1 MFESLTKET
10 LYEYPS
16 FKVALFSILLS
27 FVLSTVIAVTYYL
40 TNRKLNFS
48 RSFFQAM
55 VLSSLVS
62 CMVIMAVG
70 NNIAAGFGII
80 GAIAIIRFRIRMQ
93 NPRNIIF
100 IFATL
105 SIGIAAGV
113 YGYSIALSGTI
124 VFVLV
129 TALLHYSR
137 YGGGILNREFS
148 LAVTVAREIPEEDFS
163 ALLKSYCEHFRF
175 IGINS
180 TKTGSRQRYFLVL
193 KKEKSKDDFYS
204 KLEKVE
210 GLSNIRIERN
220 DNLDKL

>member
-55 VLSSLVS
+55 VLSSLVT

-80 GAIAIIRFRIRMQ
+80 GAIAIIRFRIRIQ
-93 NPRNIIF
+93 DPRNIIF

-105 SIGIAAGV
+105 SVGIAAGV
-113 YGYSIALSGTI
+113 YGYSIALSGTFVFCI
-124 VFVLV
+124 V
-129 TALLHYSR
+129 AGLLHYSR
-137 YGGGILNREFS
+137 YGGAILNREFA
-148 LAVTVAREIPEEDFS
+148 LAVTVSREIPEEVFS
-163 ALLKSYCEHFRF
+163 KLLVTFCERYRF
-175 IGINS
+175 IGISS
-180 TKTGSRQRYFLVL
+180 TKLGSRHRYFLVL
-193 KKEKSKDDFYS
+193 KNEKTKEEFYS
-204 KLEKVE
+204 QLEKIE
-210 GLSNIRIERN
+210 GLSNILLERN
-220 DNLDKL
+220 DNLDRL